1 MNQKNLSLQSS
12 QNDVLSEQPFQES
25 QKSQETLTNYHV
37 EYFCVVDY
45 ESKYHSPLF
54 ATKAQ
59 NDVLLQHVRLAF
71 PNAHGEHRKS
81 YFRSEQDPGR
91 QELLSEI
98 MGAGPEYDQL
108 LELLS
113 QRYAPDVAIQVNQ
126 SGKGV

>member
-1 MNQKNLSLQSS
+1 MNQQNLSLQSS
-12 QNDVLSEQPFQES
+12 QNDVLSEQPFQEP
-25 QKSQETLTNYHV
+25 QNSQETLTDFHV
-37 EYFCVVDY
+37 EYFCVSDP

-59 NDVLLQHVRLAF
+59 IDVVILHIRQTF

-81 YFRSEQDPGR
+81 YFRSEQDAGR

-108 LELLS
+108 LELLR
-113 QRYAPDVAIQVNQ
+113 QRFAPDVAIQTNQ
-126 SGKGV
+126 IGEGV